1 MNNLNVSDV
10 VYQLMTLPLDL
21 SEFLGRFNG
30 LLHPS
35 INKRFSFECS
45 NNQVTI
51 MYTTVI
57 REYRVDIYFTQ
68 NGNWVGDEKLFILK
82 MMLIG
87 KVSEIIDIIN
97 NIEDTIK
104 NISQRQWYVVKYD
117 YLILLNDKVRES
129 SLRYFNPTSV
139 GIKISKLGI

>member
-21 SEFLGRFNG
+21 SEFLGRFNE

-57 REYRVDIYFTQ
+57 REYKVDIYFTQ
-68 NGNWVGDEKLFILK
+68 NGNWVGDEKLIVLK

-87 KVSEIIDIIN
+87 KVSEIIDVIN

-129 SLRYFNPTSV
+129 SLRYFNPTNV